1 MSHERDRLPREPAL
15 PRKSARRKHEPLLV
29 NGVSSLLAGCG
40 LWMLSLAMADEPRFS
55 AASRALLAPAW
66 MALVVGVTLLLLHV
80 VIKRRT
86 RFEAAMLLR
95 QHSRF
100 HEPMPPV
107 LTLPKRRAIK
117 PASNNRRSQNPTSAP
132 DSP

>member
-1 MSHERDRLPREPAL
+1 MSKQQDSLRNA
-15 PRKSARRKHEPLLV
+15 KSSARKTGWRKQDPLLI
-29 NGVSSLLAGCG
+29 NGVSALLAGCG
-40 LWMLSLAMADEPRFS
+40 LWVLSLVMGDE
-55 AASRALLAPAW
+55 AALKTAARALLAPAW
-66 MALVVGVTLLLLHV
+66 MALAVGVALLVLHM

-107 LTLPKRRAIK
+107 INVPKRVPNK
-117 PASNNRRSQNPTSAP
+117 PAAKKRSQPASV
-132 DSP
+132 D

>member
-1 MSHERDRLPREPAL
+1 MSTEQDRLNEEPAA

-29 NGVSSLLAGCG
+29 NGVSAVVAGCG
-40 LWMLSLAMADEPRFS
+40 LWMLSLAMADEPGF
-55 AASRALLAPAW
+55 AGASRALLAPAW
-66 MALVVGVTLLLLHV
+66 MGLLVGAALLLLHV

-86 RFEAAMLLR
+86 RFEAALLLR

-100 HEPMPPV
+100 HEPMPP
-107 LTLPKRRAIK
+107 LLALPKHRAGGLSGSAK
-117 PASNNRRSQNPTSAP
+117 RSGAATSGP

>member
-1 MSHERDRLPREPAL
+1 MSKERDHLQEEPDA
-15 PRKSARRKHEPLLV
+15 PRKPARRKHEPLLV
-29 NGVSSLLAGCG
+29 NGVSAVLAGVG
-40 LWMLSLAMADEPRFS
+40 LWMLSFAMADEATFKV
-55 AASRALLAPAW
+55 ASRALLAPAW
-66 MALVVGVTLLLLHV
+66 MALAVGVALLLLHV

-107 LTLPKRRAIK
+107 VTLPKRRAIK
-117 PASNNRRSQNPTSAP
+117 PVALEKRSRTPTSAP
-132 DSP
+132 DLR

>member
-1 MSHERDRLPREPAL
+1 MVA
-15 PRKSARRKHEPLLV
+15 
-29 NGVSSLLAGCG
+29 GVG
-40 LWMLSLAMADEPRFS
+40 LWLLSLVIGDQ
-55 AASRALLAPAW
+55 AAFKDAARALLAPAW
-66 MALVVGVTLLLLHV
+66 MALAVGVALLLLHV

-107 LTLPKRRAIK
+107 LSVPRRAPGK
-117 PASNNRRSQNPTSAP
+117 RAVKGRSPTASVE
-132 DSP
+132 

>member
-1 MSHERDRLPREPAL
+1 MSKEQDLL
-15 PRKSARRKHEPLLV
+15 RKAKSSSRKPSRRKHDPLLI
-29 NGVSSLLAGCG
+29 NGVSALLAGGG
-40 LWMLSLAMADEPRFS
+40 LWLLSLVMDHQAIFKV
-55 AASRALLAPAW
+55 AARALLAPAW
-66 MALVVGVTLLLLHV
+66 MALAVGAALLLLHV

-107 LTLPKRRAIK
+107 LTLPKHDAIGPVAPNK
-117 PASNNRRSQNPTSAP
+117 RPAPVSV
-132 DSP
+132 D

>member
-1 MSHERDRLPREPAL
+1 MLI
-15 PRKSARRKHEPLLV
+15 
-29 NGVSSLLAGCG
+29 NGVSALLAGGG
-40 LWMLSLAMADEPRFS
+40 LWVLSLVMDHQANFKV
-55 AASRALLAPAW
+55 AARALLAPAW

-107 LTLPKRRAIK
+107 LTQPKRRAIK
-117 PASNNRRSQNPTSAP
+117 PASNNRRSQNPTSAT

>member
-1 MSHERDRLPREPAL
+1 MSKEQDLRLKAKSSH
-15 PRKSARRKHEPLLV
+15 RKPSRRKHDPLLI
-29 NGVSSLLAGCG
+29 NGMSALIAGGG
-40 LWMLSLAMADEPRFS
+40 LWVLSLVMDHQANFKV
-55 AASRALLAPAW
+55 AARALLAPAW
-66 MALVVGVTLLLLHV
+66 MALAVGAALLLLHV

-107 LTLPKRRAIK
+107 LTLPKRDAVGPVAPGKR
-117 PASNNRRSQNPTSAP
+117 PAPVSV
-132 DSP
+132 D

>member
-1 MSHERDRLPREPAL
+1 MSKKRARLHEAPTA

-40 LWMLSLAMADEPRFS
+40 LWMLSLAMADEPRFTM
-55 AASRALLAPAW
+55 ASRALLAPAW
-66 MALVVGVTLLLLHV
+66 MALAVGVALLLLHV
-80 VIKRRT
+80 VVKRRT

-107 LTLPKRRAIK
+107 LTLPKRQASK
-117 PASNNRRSQNPTSAP
+117 PAAHARRPKNPTSAP

>member
-1 MSHERDRLPREPAL
+1 MSKERDHPHEVPNGS
-15 PRKSARRKHEPLLV
+15 RKPARRKHEPLLI

-40 LWMLSLAMADEPRFS
+40 LWMLSLAMADEAS
-55 AASRALLAPAW
+55 LKVASRALLA
-66 MALVVGVTLLLLHV
+66 LLLLHA

-117 PASNNRRSQNPTSAP
+117 PAAPAKRSRTPTSAP

>member
-1 MSHERDRLPREPAL
+1 MSKEQDLL
-15 PRKSARRKHEPLLV
+15 RKAKSSSRKPSRRKHDPLLI
-29 NGVSSLLAGCG
+29 NGVSALLAGGG
-40 LWMLSLAMADEPRFS
+40 LWLLSLVMDHQAIFKV
-55 AASRALLAPAW
+55 AARALLAPAW
-66 MALVVGVTLLLLHV
+66 MALAVGAALLLLHV

-107 LTLPKRRAIK
+107 LTLPKHDAIGPVAPNK
-117 PASNNRRSQNPTSAP
+117 RPAPVNI
-132 DSP
+132 D

>member
-1 MSHERDRLPREPAL
+1 MSTEQDSSRKAQAS
-15 PRKSARRKHEPLLV
+15 PRKTARRKHDPLLV
-29 NGVSSLLAGCG
+29 NGVSSLVAGCG
-40 LWMLSLAMADEPRFS
+40 LWMLSLAMGDQATFKV
-55 AASRALLAPAW
+55 ASRALLAPAW
-66 MALVVGVTLLLLHV
+66 MALAVGVALLLLHV

-107 LTLPKRRAIK
+107 LNLPKINAKAPAARRKRPRAM
-117 PASNNRRSQNPTSAP
+117 SAE
-132 DSP
+132 